1 MLAQGCAGSRSL
13 GVQMGVRMRVTGLAQ
28 GTVSESGWV
37 WEQGGRACGRQEWRE
52 KVRLVIGELAGN
64 GEASGAQAT
73 RWTER

>member
-1 MLAQGCAGSRSL
+1 
-13 GVQMGVRMRVTGLAQ
+13 MRVTSLAQ
-28 GTVSESGWV
+28 GTVSESGLV